1 MNINLEA
8 INRVPQ
14 DHSEVTKMLEKRR
27 QLYEIEEAFNLQTEE
42 FKKNTEKF
50 KVQEDTI
57 KRTDN
62 KIQEKFIRHCKFLAE
77 NKDKRNRAK
86 RHMEE
91 EKLIKKTKIAQ
102 VKAEEEILDQLER
115 QKMLFEAKINQ
126 LQPYET
132 YLQKVVDQNCNDYK
146 DIKDLLQRF
155 QTLQLS
161 NKRLKEHKE
170 DVEKQLNS
178 LNQEI
183 ATFEK
188 NKNVD
193 IMILNN
199 GTTNFQKQYEIL
211 EMKNNKIQDEVKASE
226 QNNNMKMSLLA
237 KLMLTIDNLY
247 EITKKSDVK
256 IFLDK
261 NPNGDQTGTSKIPS
275 VGIVTNV
282 KNIKNENAQQQNI
295 FSYDIDGIMM
305 KLRTITATAETIK
318 RILEMSA
325 QKKVKI

>member
-1 MNINLEA
+1 MNINIEA

-14 DHSEVTKMLEKRR
+14 DHTEVTKMLEKRR
-27 QLYEIEEAFNLQTEE
+27 QLFEIEEAFNLQSDE
-42 FKKNTEKF
+42 FKKNMDKF
-50 KVQEDTI
+50 KIQEDTI

-91 EKLIKKTKIAQ
+91 ERIIKKSKKAQ
-102 VKAEEEILDQLER
+102 VQAEEEVLEQLER
-115 QKMLFEAKINQ
+115 QKLLFESKISQ

-132 YLQKVVDQNCNDYK
+132 YLQKVVEQNQDQYT
-146 DIKDLLQRF
+146 DIRDLLQRF
-155 QTLQLS
+155 QTLQQS
-161 NKRLKEHKE
+161 NKRLREHKE
-170 DVEKQLNS
+170 EVEQQLNS

-183 ATFEK
+183 TAFEK

-199 GTTNFQKQYEIL
+199 EITNFQKQYETL
-211 EMKNNKIQDEVKASE
+211 ELKNIKIQDEVKASE
-226 QNNNMKMSLLA
+226 QNNNMKMSSLA

-247 EITKKSDVK
+247 EMTKKSDVK
-256 IFLDK
+256 IFIDK
-261 NPNGDQTGTSKIPS
+261 NASSDQPTSKLSIMGNLNPKK
-275 VGIVTNV
+275 GENV
-282 KNIKNENAQQQNI
+282 PPQHSLY
-295 FSYDIDGIMM
+295 SYDIDGVMS
-305 KLRTITATAETIK
+305 KLKTITGTADTIK

-325 QKKVKI
+325 HRKVKI

>member
-14 DHSEVTKMLEKRR
+14 DHTEVTKMLEKRR
-27 QLYEIEEAFNLQTEE
+27 QLYEIEEAFNLQADE
-42 FKKNTEKF
+42 FKKNMEKF

-91 EKLIKKTKIAQ
+91 ERIIKKNKVAQ
-102 VKAEEEILDQLER
+102 VKTEEEILEQLER
-115 QKMLFEAKINQ
+115 QKLLFESKINQ

-132 YLQKVVDQNCNDYK
+132 YLQKVVEQNQDQYT

-155 QTLQLS
+155 QTLQQS
-161 NKRLKEHKE
+161 NKRLRDHKE
-170 DVEKQLNS
+170 EVEAQLNS

-183 ATFEK
+183 TTFEK

-199 GTTNFQKQYEIL
+199 EITNYQKQYESL
-211 EMKNNKIQDEVKASE
+211 EMKNMKIQDEVKASE
-226 QNNNMKMSLLA
+226 QNNNMKMSTLA

-247 EITKKSDVK
+247 EITKKSDVR
-256 IFLDK
+256 IFVDK
-261 NPNGDQTGTSKIPS
+261 NCAGDQTTPRRNT
-275 VGIVTNV
+275 GIKMLKNDNPQQTN
-282 KNIKNENAQQQNI
+282 NIYM
-295 FSYDIDGIMM
+295 YDIEGVMS
-305 KLRTITATAETIK
+305 KLKTITATAETIK

-325 QKKVKI
+325 QRKVKI

>member
-1 MNINLEA
+1 MNINIEA

-14 DHSEVTKMLEKRR
+14 DHTEVTKMLEKRR
-27 QLYEIEEAFNLQTEE
+27 QLFEIEEAFNLQSEE
-42 FKKNTEKF
+42 FKKNMDKF
-50 KVQEDTI
+50 KIQEDTI

-91 EKLIKKTKIAQ
+91 ERIIKKTKKTQ
-102 VKAEEEILDQLER
+102 VKAEEEVLEQLER
-115 QKMLFEAKINQ
+115 QKLLFESKIAQ

-132 YLQKVVDQNCNDYK
+132 YLQKVVEQNQDQYT
-146 DIKDLLQRF
+146 DIRDLLQRF
-155 QTLQLS
+155 QTLQQS
-161 NKRLKEHKE
+161 NKRLREHKE
-170 DVEKQLNS
+170 EVEQQLNA

-183 ATFEK
+183 AAFEK

-199 GTTNFQKQYEIL
+199 EITNFQKQYETL
-211 EMKNNKIQDEVKASE
+211 ELKNIKIQDEVKASE
-226 QNNNMKMSLLA
+226 QNNNMKMSSLA

-247 EITKKSDVK
+247 EMTKKSDVK
-256 IFLDK
+256 IFVDK
-261 NPNGDQTGTSKIPS
+261 NAGPENPVSKLGVVRPAS
-275 VGIVTNV
+275 G
-282 KNIKNENAQQQNI
+282 KKKGENAPPQHNLYA
-295 FSYDIDGIMM
+295 YDIEGVMS
-305 KLRTITATAETIK
+305 KLKTITATADTIK

-325 QKKVKI
+325 HRKVKI